1 MNLSAR
7 QLRAFVALA
16 DEKHFTRAAQR
27 CHLTQPAFSAL
38 IRQLEDSAGLRLFDR
53 DTRNVELTAEGRVLE
68 ASARRLLADME
79 LAMDDLR
86 DHAAGRRGR
95 VTLAALPSL
104 AAGWLPGL
112 LAGFRERHPGISI
125 DLRDA
130 LLDPCLDMVRS
141 GQADFAVASERP
153 DMSELAI
160 EFLYADRYFL
170 VCRGDHPLAQV
181 EQARLRDIARYPLI
195 QLARGSSVRKH
206 LDVALGAAAPPV
218 FEVEHLATV
227 TGLVRGGAGRVGGA
241 GDDIVPF
248 RRRGLAHRAAGRTR
262 ALTRPL
268 HLCGARG
275 AACRWRRRP
284 CMTCYGSGASSWVE
298 RDRLAGGPVG
308 RAQAVHHAV
317 IGVGNMTGPR
327 PCRHRLPRRFSGGPA
342 AHRGGKP
349 ELSQYAIGD

>member
-86 DHAAGRRGR
+86 DHAARRRGR

-153 DMSELAI
+153 DMSELAG
-160 EFLYADRYFL
+160 EFPIR
-170 VCRGDHPLAQV
+170 RPLFPGVPWRSSIGSGGAG
-181 EQARLRDIARYPLI
+181 AIARHRALSADPAG
-195 QLARGSSVRKH
+195 ARQQR
-206 LDVALGAAAPPV
+206 AQAPGRGIRRGR
-218 FEVEHLATV
+218 ATA
-227 TGLVRGGAGRVGGA
+227 GVRGGASGHGDRPGKGGLGVSVVPA
-241 GDDIVPF
+241 MTLFHFGGEDLRIVP
-248 RRRGLAHRAAGRTR
+248 LAGR

-268 HLCGARG
+268 HLARG
-275 AACRWRRRP
+275 AQ
-284 CMTCYGSGASSWVE
+284 
-298 RDRLAGGPVG
+298 PVG
-308 RAQAVHHAV
+308 
-317 IGVGNMTGPR
+317 
-327 PCRHRLPRRFSGGPA
+327 GGA
-342 AHRGGKP
+342 G
-349 ELSQYAIGD
+349 LV